1 LKGREKARHSS
12 PFTHY
17 ASRITGIKRVMDIWQ
32 LNIFCKVLALKSFS
46 KAGDA
51 VHISQPTVSSHIK
64 YLENY
69 YGIKLIDRLPKEA
82 VPTKAGALLFSY
94 AKRIIAL
101 KEEAESAMA
110 EFQGNIKG
118 TLLLGGSNIPGVYL
132 LPRIIGAFKQ
142 AYPHVNISLA
152 IGDTEEITQGVMDG
166 VIELGI
172 VGAVSD
178 AKNISQEIL
187 IEDEMCLVIP
197 ATHTLRDKKRIKLS
211 RLVQEPFI
219 VREKGSGT
227 LKSIQLS
234 LEKRSYQIEQLNIVA
249 EMGSTAAVIQGI
261 KSGVG
266 ISILSMIA
274 VAEDIA
280 SGALKSLSIE
290 GLNLKRYFYLTQHNF
305 RSISPV
311 NKAFIQ
317 FLRNA
322 YKSATSINTG

>member
-1 LKGREKARHSS
+1 
-12 PFTHY
+12 
-17 ASRITGIKRVMDIWQ
+17 MDIWQ
-32 LNIFCKVLALKSFS
+32 LNIFCKVITLKSFS

-64 YLENY
+64 YLEDY
-69 YGIKLIDRLPKEA
+69 YGTKLIDRLSKEA
-82 VPTKAGALLFSY
+82 IPTKAGELLFSY

-110 EFQGNIKG
+110 EFQGSIKG
-118 TLLLGGSNIPGVYL
+118 KLVLGGSNIPGVYL
-132 LPRIIGAFKQ
+132 LPRMIGAFKQ
-142 AYPHVNISLA
+142 AYPRVNISLV
-152 IGDTEEITQGVMDG
+152 IGDTEEIIQGVMNG
-166 VIELGI
+166 ELELGI

-178 AKNISQEIL
+178 VKNILQEIL
-187 IEDEMCLVIP
+187 IEDEMSLVIP
-197 ATHTLRDKKRIKLS
+197 AKHPLRDKKRIKLN
-211 RLVQEPFI
+211 RLMQEPFI

-234 LEKRSYQIEQLNIVA
+234 LKKCNYQIEQLNIVA

-280 SGALKSLSIE
+280 SGVLKSLPID
-290 GLNLKRYFYLTQHNF
+290 GIDLKRHFYLTLHSL
-305 RSISPV
+305 RSSSPV

-317 FLRNA
+317 FMRNTINQQHP
-322 YKSATSINTG
+322 SAPGDKKINSKVI